1 MRTSL
6 WQAVW
11 VEDMP
16 EAMEPS
22 KVYISP
28 KHALTEHLCACGC
41 EAEVSLP
48 LACSEWKIIYDGD
61 TVSIR
66 PSIGNWRLPCR
77 SHYVIR
83 KNKTVWCAS
92 WTVEEIAAGRKE
104 DRLERQRDMRK
115 RQKERSWWRRALRR
129 VGIGR

>member
-1 MRTSL
+1 MRTSR
-6 WQAVW
+6 WEAVW

-16 EAMEPS
+16 GAMEAG

-41 EAEVSLP
+41 GTEVSLP
-48 LACSEWKIIYDGD
+48 LGRSEWKIVYDGD

-77 SHYVIR
+77 SHYLIR
-83 KNKTVWCAS
+83 DNRTVWCAS
-92 WTVEEIAAGRKE
+92 WSAAEIAAGRRG
-104 DRLERQRDMRK
+104 DRIERQRDMQR
-115 RQKERSWWRRALRR
+115 RQRGRSWWRWALEK
-129 VGIGR
+129 VGIRL